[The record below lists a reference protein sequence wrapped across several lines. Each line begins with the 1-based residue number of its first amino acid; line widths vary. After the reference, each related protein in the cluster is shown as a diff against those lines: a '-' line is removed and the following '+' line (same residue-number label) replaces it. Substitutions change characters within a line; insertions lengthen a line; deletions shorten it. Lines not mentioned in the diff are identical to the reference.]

1 MKRLAMSGSVVC
13 KFPTV
18 EFAAAFSG
26 MILGER
32 EMSVGV
38 SLTGVMLIRD
48 VAGGF
53 DDSDGESLSEIT
65 VVKVRAEV
73 LFRAVV

>member
-1 MKRLAMSGSVVC
+1 
-13 KFPTV
+13 
-18 EFAAAFSG
+18 

-32 EMSVGV
+32 EMSVGE

-53 DDSDGESLSEIT
+53 DDSDGESLSEMT

-73 LFRAVV
+73 LFRSVV